1 MSVEFKAISTSER
14 ARWDK
19 LAVQDKERYQA
30 AMEDYEPPSD
40 DDSPPKKKAAAK
52 KKAPARKALPK
63 KAAKGK
69 AKK

>member
-52 KKAPARKALPK
+52 KKAPAPKASPK
-63 KAAKGK
+63 KGK

>member
-1 MSVEFKAISTSER
+1 MSVEFKEISASER

-40 DDSPPKKKAAAK
+40 DDSLPKKKAAAK
-52 KKAPARKALPK
+52 KKAPAPKASPK